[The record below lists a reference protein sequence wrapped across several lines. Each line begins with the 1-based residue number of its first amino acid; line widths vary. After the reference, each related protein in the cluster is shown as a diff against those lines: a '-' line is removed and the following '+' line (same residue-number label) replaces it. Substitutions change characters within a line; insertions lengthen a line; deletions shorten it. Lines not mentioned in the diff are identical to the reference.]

1 MPEEISSVLTEGSAN
16 ARDQAEM
23 AKYHIAK
30 HPMKI
35 HVKHVIIIV
44 ITVHVVTN
52 TLK

>member
-1 MPEEISSVLTEGSAN
+1 MQEEISSVMIEGSAN

-30 HPMKI
+30 HTMNI
-35 HVKHVIIIV
+35 RVKHIIIIV

-52 TLK
+52 ALK